1 MEPTMYC
8 YTRCGTCQK
17 AKKWLKEQAVEVTEI
32 AIDKTPP
39 SKGELTEWI
48 KQSGLPLKRFFNTSG
63 KIYKDLNL
71 KEKLKTMSE
80 EEQIELLAQNGML
93 IKRPLVIAN
102 SGILVGFKEE
112 EWERTLL
119 KP

>member
-1 MEPTMYC
+1 MYC

-17 AKKWLKEQAVEVTEI
+17 AKKWLKEQALEVTEI

-39 SKGELTEWI
+39 SKENLAEWI

-71 KEKLKTMSE
+71 KEKLKTMDE
-80 EEQIELLAQNGML
+80 KEQIELLAQHGML
-93 IKRPLVIAN
+93 IKRPLVITESN
-102 SGILVGFKEE
+102 ILVGFNEE
-112 EWERTLL
+112 EWKKTLMDH
-119 KP
+119 

>member
-1 MEPTMYC
+1 MNPLMYC

-17 AKKWLKEQAVEVTEI
+17 AKKWLKEKNIEVTEI

-39 SKGELTEWI
+39 SKSDLTQWT

-63 KIYKDLNL
+63 NIYKEL
-71 KEKLKTMSE
+71 KLKDKLKDMSE

-93 IKRPLVIAN
+93 IKRPLLITE
-102 SGILVGFKEE
+102 SSILVGFKEN
-112 EWERTLL
+112 EWIATFIS
-119 KP
+119 K